1 MVDESIIIPVEVPM
15 KYHSPFSTIIIS
27 IAVLLVFLAVA
38 LLTVAALSMT
48 SPTLILANEL
58 MEKLESSDSDISISF
73 GSIDR
78 NLRDLMIFYVE
89 ICIIKMKMSWISLR
103 EKCVLE
109 ERFIIF
115 SFEKS

>member
-58 MEKLESSDSDISISF
+58 MEKLEASDSDISISF

-78 NLRDLMIFYVE
+78 NLRDRVF
-89 ICIIKMKMSWISLR
+89 ISDL
-103 EKCVLE
+103 
-109 ERFIIF
+109 
-115 SFEKS
+115 